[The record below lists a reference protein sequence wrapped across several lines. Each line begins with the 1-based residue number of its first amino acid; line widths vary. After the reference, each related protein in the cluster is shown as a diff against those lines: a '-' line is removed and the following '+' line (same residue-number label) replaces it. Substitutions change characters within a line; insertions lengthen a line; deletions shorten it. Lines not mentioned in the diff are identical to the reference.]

1 MVPEN
6 LFSGENVVRLT
17 HKADGRTRSRMRMQ
31 DGSPRPRAATLMP
44 QRRAASRSP
53 KSPWLTHPS
62 EGGAHATK
70 MTSRRERCPR
80 PRASTVD
87 CFAAL
92 SEPATF
98 DVRFVGARA
107 GHPAVLIPCCP
118 EACQPK
124 GGVLGGRSCERS
136 RLGVRFDVAWSGCG
150 GWGAGVLEKYP
161 HRCVSP
167 PSDTTAACCVAVF
180 RVVVAGRYLVS
191 RFN

>member
-1 MVPEN
+1 
-6 LFSGENVVRLT
+6 
-17 HKADGRTRSRMRMQ
+17 MQ

-107 GHPAVLIPCCP
+107 GHPAIPGF
-118 EACQPK
+118 QPSSYMYH
-124 GGVLGGRSCERS
+124 VVR
-136 RLGVRFDVAWSGCG
+136 RLASQREG
-150 GWGAGVLEKYP
+150 Y
-161 HRCVSP
+161 
-167 PSDTTAACCVAVF
+167 
-180 RVVVAGRYLVS
+180 
-191 RFN
+191 

>member
-1 MVPEN
+1 MYGSMVPEN

-17 HKADGRTRSRMRMQ
+17 HKADGRTRSWMRMQ

-107 GHPAVLIPCCP
+107 GHPAIPAVLIPCCP

-136 RLGVRFDVAWSGCG
+136 RLGVRFDVAWSGWGLG
-150 GWGAGVLEKYP
+150 GGGPASLKNILTGVLV
-161 HRCVSP
+161 HRVTRP
-167 PSDTTAACCVAVF
+167 LALRAAWQCFVW
-180 RVVVAGRYLVS
+180 
-191 RFN
+191 

>member
-136 RLGVRFDVAWSGCG
+136 RLGVRFDVAWSGSWPLG
-150 GWGAGVLEKYP
+150 GWGASGSLIILPYAYP
-161 HRCVSP
+161 RRCELVHRATRPQSAPV
-167 PSDTTAACCVAVF
+167 
-180 RVVVAGRYLVS
+180 
-191 RFN
+191 